1 MPNIVGYQTYT
12 TVMGDTFDGL
22 ALTFYS
28 NEKMASVIMAANPDH
43 CSTLVFDAGV
53 ELFIPI
59 VENATQ
65 PETLPPWRREL

>member
-1 MPNIVGYQTYT
+1 MPNIIGYQAYT

-22 ALTFYS
+22 ALTFYF
-28 NEKMASVIMAANPDH
+28 NEKMASVIMAANLDH

-53 ELFIPI
+53 ELAIPI